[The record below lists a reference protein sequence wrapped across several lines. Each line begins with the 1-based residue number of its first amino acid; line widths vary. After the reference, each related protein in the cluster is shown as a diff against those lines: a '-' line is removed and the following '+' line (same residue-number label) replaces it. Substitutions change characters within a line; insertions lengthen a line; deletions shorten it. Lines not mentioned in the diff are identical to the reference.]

1 MNLKP
6 KEAPRMELIE
16 LLAGDIDPEGMLP
29 LFKEKRKEKGIT
41 FDTIRDKFMTPV
53 KEAVAKLSPSVL
65 G

>member
-1 MNLKP
+1 
-6 KEAPRMELIE
+6 MELIE